1 MLKLQFLLICFLEL
15 LVKQLA
21 MLSTVTAA
29 DARVGEVVDEVMK
42 LNTKAM
48 LPLSVS
54 RLPGVASALVVVI
67 VCTRVL

>member
-1 MLKLQFLLICFLEL
+1 
-15 LVKQLA
+15 

>member
-1 MLKLQFLLICFLEL
+1 M
-15 LVKQLA
+15 KQLA